1 MYGGPFS
8 FRIAARHPRAGDALG
23 SQAGD
28 CGRSDDYAGAGD
40 KPPSNRLLGVS
51 ANFRFPLTVC
61 LPESARARLIVIF
74 LKQDLVFPGRS
85 GRARTCDPRFWRPVL
100 YQLSYTPTGRESPSF
115 GTGLPWTPGWPVS
128 RDGSSPGAHAAP
140 AFNAATTH
148 EMQEARRDGDRLS
161 APILPRLYSPS
172 SLNDGWS
179 AGRGPSGQWYF
190 RSDSLI
196 GRSLMLAMRKRIRP
210 CSSNSQ
216 FSLP

>member
-1 MYGGPFS
+1 
-8 FRIAARHPRAGDALG
+8 
-23 SQAGD
+23 
-28 CGRSDDYAGAGD
+28 
-40 KPPSNRLLGVS
+40 
-51 ANFRFPLTVC
+51 
-61 LPESARARLIVIF
+61 
-74 LKQDLVFPGRS
+74 
-85 GRARTCDPRFWRPVL
+85 
-100 YQLSYTPTGRESPSF
+100 LSYTPTGRESPSF

>member
-1 MYGGPFS
+1 MMTAGFQPRNAIDPRLS
-8 FRIAARHPRAGDALG
+8 ARHALPSATERNEKYLITGCFSWQEWQG
-23 SQAGD
+23 SNL
-28 CGRSDDYAGAGD
+28 R
-40 KPPSNRLLGVS
+40 P
-51 ANFRFPLTVC
+51 
-61 LPESARARLIVIF
+61 
-74 LKQDLVFPGRS
+74 
-85 GRARTCDPRFWRPVL
+85 PVL
-100 YQLSYTPTGRESPSF
+100 ETGALPIELHSYGTRSPSL
-115 GTGLPWTPGWPVS
+115 GTDLPWTPGWPVS

-196 GRSLMLAMRKRIRP
+196 GRSLMLAMRTRIRP